1 MHRRGRVLETLTSDF
16 SVGLG
21 HDPDPQLYTGSLNWV
36 TGSLGHEVTALYWVV
51 DSNGTTVSSGDTLND
66 YWTLVRVTGSGQEV
80 SGSVGHEVTALY
92 WVVDSNGTTVSSGD
106 TLNDYWTLVRVSQLT
121 ARHRAAVQYVCLSV
135 ELLHTGHFVY
145 RSPC

>member
-1 MHRRGRVLETLTSDF
+1 VHRRGRVLETLTSDF

-66 YWTLVRVTGSGQEV
+66 YWTLVRV
-80 SGSVGHEVTALY
+80 
-92 WVVDSNGTTVSSGD
+92 
-106 TLNDYWTLVRVSQLT
+106 SQLDLRVGSST
-121 ARHRAAVQYVCLSV
+121 S
-135 ELLHTGHFVY
+135 T
-145 RSPC
+145 